1 MFLNLFLEL
10 VIRDSGGTE
19 RAVSLIQFGIGMVNG
34 LLEDST
40 ESEVEEV
47 LKTYLAVF
55 YGNLAKIQSSSGE
68 F

>member
-1 MFLNLFLEL
+1 M
-10 VIRDSGGTE
+10 
-19 RAVSLIQFGIGMVNG
+19 SLIQFGIGMFSG

-40 ESEVEEV
+40 ESEVEDE
-47 LKTYLAVF
+47 LKIYLAVF